1 MARFGWQAIC
11 DLEEIIPDTGVCASL
26 DGRQVAVFRVDDRV
40 NAIDNWDPASG
51 ANVLS
56 RGIVGDLGG
65 ELVVAS
71 PIYKH
76 HYSLLS
82 GRCVEEPALSVRTH
96 RCRVLDGKVWLRSAA
111 QAARSAAGSAAGRRR
126 LVVIGNGMSAM
137 RTVEEL
143 LKIAPDFCEIEIFG
157 AEPFGGYNRIL
168 LSPVLSGEK
177 AVAEIMLH
185 PLGWYAERG
194 VTLHIG
200 DPVLEIDRIRRLVKS
215 KSGAAVTYDRLLI
228 ATGSNP
234 IVLSIPGSDLPGVV
248 TFRDLHDVEAMLR
261 AAREHR
267 RAAVIGGGLLGLEAA
282 NGLRCQGMDVTVV
295 HLADNLMERQ
305 LDAVAAG
312 LLQRSLEKRGIQFRL
327 PVNTAAILGESRVT
341 ALRFEDGSLLPTDLV
356 VMAVGIRPNVELAR
370 AAGLRC
376 ERGLLVDDTLL
387 TFDPSIYAVGEC
399 VQHRNATYGLVA
411 PLWEQARVCAT
422 HLAEHGTARYR
433 GSLTATNLKV
443 TGINV
448 FSAGNLRSS
457 PRSESLVF
465 HDTQHGIYKHLIL
478 ENDQVR
484 GAVLYGDTNDG
495 PWYAELMRK
504 GRFIGPLRDHLLFG
518 RDFAEQRA

>member
-1 MARFGWQAIC
+1 VARFGWQAIC
-11 DLEEIIPDTGVCASL
+11 DLEDIIPDTGVCASV
-26 DGRQVAVFRVDDRV
+26 DGQQVAVFRCDDRIHAV
-40 NAIDNWDPASG
+40 DNRDPASG

-56 RGIVGDLGG
+56 RGIVGDVSG

-76 HYSLLS
+76 HYSLLT
-82 GRCVEEPALSVRTH
+82 GRCLEEPAYSVRTH
-96 RCRVLDGKVWLRSAA
+96 RCRVLDGKVWLRNAA
-111 QAARSAAGSAAGRRR
+111 QTTRSAPGRRR
-126 LVVIGNGMSAM
+126 LVVIGNGMAAM

-143 LKIAPDFCEIEIFG
+143 LRIAPDLYEIEIFG
-157 AEPFGGYNRIL
+157 AEPFGNYNRIL

-177 AVAEIMLH
+177 GVADIMLH
-185 PLGWYAERG
+185 PLDWYAERG
-194 VTLHIG
+194 VMLHIG
-200 DPVLEIDRIRRLVKS
+200 DPVLEIDRIRRRVKS
-215 KSGAAVTYDRLLI
+215 KSGTAVTYDRLLI

-234 IVLSIPGSDLPGVV
+234 VVLPVPGSDLPGVV
-248 TFRDLHDVEAMLR
+248 TFRDLNDVEAMLR

-267 RAAVIGGGLLGLEAA
+267 RATVIGGGLLGLEAA
-282 NGLRCQGMDVTVV
+282 SGLRCQGMEVTVV

-312 LLQRSLEKRGIQFRL
+312 LLQQSLEKRGIRFRL
-327 PVNTAAILGESRVT
+327 STNTAAILGESRVT
-341 ALRFEDGSLLPTDLV
+341 ALRLEDGSVLPTDLA
-356 VMAVGIRPNVELAR
+356 VMAVGIRPNIELAR

-376 ERGLLVDDTLL
+376 GRGLLVDDTLL
-387 TFDPSIYAVGEC
+387 TYDPSIYAVGEC
-399 VQHRNATYGLVA
+399 IEHRNATYGLVA

-422 HLAEHGTARYR
+422 HLAEHGIARYR

-457 PRSESLVF
+457 ARSESLVF
-465 HDTQHGIYKHLIL
+465 HDARHGIYKHLIL
-478 ENDQVR
+478 EDDQVR
-484 GAVLYGDTNDG
+484 GAVLYGDTSDG

-504 GRFIGPLRDHLLFG
+504 GRSIGPLRDHLLFG
-518 RDFAEQRA
+518 RDFTEARA